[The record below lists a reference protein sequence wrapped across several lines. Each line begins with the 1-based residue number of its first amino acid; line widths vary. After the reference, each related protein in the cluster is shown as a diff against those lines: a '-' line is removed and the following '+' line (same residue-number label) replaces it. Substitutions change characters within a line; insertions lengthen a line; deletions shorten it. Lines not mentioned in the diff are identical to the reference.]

1 MKGFDFKVIQE
12 KISNSFR
19 PWPRS
24 FQLWVRATNI
34 YTGYK
39 VPTVYRLK
47 LRRCSHRRFTVLLV
61 AINFSHRNHHCR
73 VISAAARARL
83 LRSSSHS
90 PRALNRAGH
99 TFTHRSIGSLGCSVR
114 RLDQARWIEHLSS
127 TSNNI
132 MIWACSL
139 GLTHNSPGLPVQG
152 KPSYTIDFFL
162 CL

>member
-1 MKGFDFKVIQE
+1 MQGFDFKEIQE

-24 FQLWVRATNI
+24 FQFWVRATNI

-39 VPTVYRLK
+39 VPTVYRLE
-47 LRRCSHRRFTVLLV
+47 LRCCSHRRFTVLLV

-127 TSNNI
+127 TSNVPNHETY
-132 MIWACSL
+132 M
-139 GLTHNSPGLPVQG
+139 V
-152 KPSYTIDFFL
+152 KF
-162 CL
+162 